1 MSLVFYARVSST
13 DQNLA
18 RQLARSKEVKADKV
32 FTDKLSGKDT
42 NRPAFK
48 ACLNYLR
55 EDDCL
60 EVISLDRLSRNYAD
74 IKQIVSQLR
83 NKKVRLIIDDL
94 PNMNTGNPL
103 IDQFMLDMIIGLM
116 SFVAQNER
124 EKIKERQKQ
133 GIIEA
138 KKRGVYI
145 GKQLEYAPTSTN
157 LGKRAIYFGLKAA
170 YESQT
175 YSITQLAK
183 QYGIA
188 RSTVYRVMKRIK
200 EEQTNQ

>member
-18 RQLARSKEVKADKV
+18 RQLARAKQVKADKV

-48 ACLNYLR
+48 ACLNYVR

-103 IDQFMLDMIIGLM
+103 IL
-116 SFVAQNER
+116 
-124 EKIKERQKQ
+124 
-133 GIIEA
+133 
-138 KKRGVYI
+138 
-145 GKQLEYAPTSTN
+145 
-157 LGKRAIYFGLKAA
+157 
-170 YESQT
+170 
-175 YSITQLAK
+175 
-183 QYGIA
+183 
-188 RSTVYRVMKRIK
+188 
-200 EEQTNQ
+200 

>member
-18 RQLARSKEVKADKV
+18 RQLARAKKVQADKI
-32 FTDKLSGKDT
+32 FADKLSGKDIQ
-42 NRPAFK
+42 RPEFIK
-48 ACLNYLR
+48 CLAYLR
-55 EDDCL
+55 EGDTL
-60 EVISLDRLSRNYAD
+60 EVLSLDRLSRNYQD
-74 IKQIVSQLR
+74 IKNIVSELR
-83 NKKVRLIIDDL
+83 HKHVAFIADDL
-94 PNMNTGNPL
+94 PNLATGNPL

-124 EKIKERQKQ
+124 EKIKERQRQ

-138 KKRGVYI
+138 KKRGAYI
-145 GKQLEYAPTSTN
+145 GKQLEYAPNSVN
-157 LGKRAIYFGLKAA
+157 PGKRAIYFGLQAA
-170 YESQT
+170 YQSQT
-175 YSITQLAK
+175 YSITQLAQ

-200 EEQTNQ
+200 EEE